1 MKTKKTKNKI
11 NIGDIIA
18 KLCLFILFILFI
30 LIINSFISNSF
41 FSDYNLLNKNYYD
54 MYFDT
59 IILILILSP
68 TILIPLIYLI
78 VYKVKYK
85 TKIIKNKVVYIIAGI
100 LLLISICF
108 NIYRNNNTYRIEV
121 INTSSQY
128 SYYIYLVDKN
138 VNVERL
144 EQIQCVTTPCDPVI
158 DKTYNI
164 KFSENS
170 MNKIYKYITT
180 LSDSK
185 ENSKKITIDLSN
197 INNNEEKNIIY
208 SIIYNDEKYINN

>member
-1 MKTKKTKNKI
+1 MKKQENKNENKI

-30 LIINSFISNSF
+30 LIII
-41 FSDYNLLNKNYYD
+41 NKNYYD

-59 IILILILSP
+59 IILFLILSP
-68 TILIPLIYLI
+68 IILISLSYLI
-78 VYKVKYK
+78 VYKVRYK

-108 NIYRNNNTYRIEV
+108 NIYKTNSTFKIEV

-144 EQIQCVTTPCDPVI
+144 EQIQCFTTPCEPVI
-158 DKTYNI
+158 NKTYNI
-164 KFSENS
+164 NFSNNS

-180 LSDSK
+180 LSDTK
-185 ENSKKITIDLSN
+185 ENSKKITIDLNN
-197 INNNEEKNIIY
+197 ITDNDEKNIIY